1 MYKDSPQNRQK
12 WSNPLPQELES
23 AREDEK
29 EEETTTSV
37 SIKARQA
44 GESLKELITAAVK
57 EAKDKAQHTGKQ
69 LKDQTLGIAVTADSK
84 DIRSLGSSDVQT
96 MTMLFE
102 DMMSEIRKEGYDE
115 QVILL
120 SSYKRLLEEQIRV
133 ASSRLRLASR
143 LKPGA

>member
-1 MYKDSPQNRQK
+1 VQQQK
-12 WSNPLPQELES
+12 EDIDISLE
-23 AREDEK
+23 EE

-44 GESLKELITAAVK
+44 GESLKELITAAIK

-69 LKDQTLGIAVTADSK
+69 LKDQTLGIAVTTDSK

-102 DMMSEIRKEGYDE
+102 EMMSEIRKEGYDE

-120 SSYKRLLEEQIRV
+120 DGYKRLLDEQIRV
-133 ASSRLRLASR
+133 VRSRLRLASR